1 MKLKKVYIF
10 ITVVSL
16 IFSQII
22 INTFAVRESRPTA
35 IDSRIRVI
43 TYSPDDVIKFT
54 GYYGYQTSME
64 FGKDETI
71 ESISMGVSTGWQ
83 LVPSGN
89 KLFLKP
95 VEEDATTNM
104 TLITNKRTYFFELYA
119 DEAQDIR
126 DPNLVFNVRFLYP
139 EETADGGDIK
149 TYSTSSES
157 DLELANDLNLNYT
170 ISGSDDIAPI
180 KIFDDGK
187 FTYFE
192 FKHKNTEI
200 PAIYSV
206 SSDLRESIV
215 NYHKSGKYI
224 VVEKIYKKFA
234 LRLGADI
241 VCVYNE
247 DY

>member
-1 MKLKKVYIF
+1 M
-10 ITVVSL
+10 ITTSL
-16 IFSQII
+16 
-22 INTFAVRESRPTA
+22 AVRESRPTA
-35 IDSRIRVI
+35 VDSRIRVL

-54 GYYGYQTSME
+54 GYYGYQTSIE
-64 FGKDETI
+64 FAPDESI

-83 LVPSGN
+83 MVPSGN

-95 VEEDATTNM
+95 VDEDATTNM
-104 TLITNKRTYFFELYA
+104 TLITNKRTYFFELFA
-119 DEAQDIR
+119 DEAKDIR

-139 EETADGGDIK
+139 EDTEEGDIK
-149 TYSTSSES
+149 SYSTSSES
-157 DLELANDLNLNYT
+157 EIAKNDDLNFEYT
-170 ISGSDDIAPI
+170 ISGSEDIAPI

-206 SSDLRESIV
+206 SSDLREYLV
-215 NYHKSGKYI
+215 NYHQTGKYI

-241 VCVYNE
+241 VCVFNE
-247 DY
+247 NY